1 MAPMAPPDNPP
12 PVLFSA
18 AELDEGLMVA
28 DADDGLAFN
37 GGGGKVA
44 DGDGIG
50 VDEEDGKLADGNDDD
65 DDAADEDALLADVVG
80 DGLVVPAGNDVFWEE
95 LLANPPL
102 ALEDGST
109 AVVIRM
115 HQYV

>member
-1 MAPMAPPDNPP
+1 
-12 PVLFSA
+12 
-18 AELDEGLMVA
+18 
-28 DADDGLAFN
+28 
-37 GGGGKVA
+37 VA
-44 DGDGIG
+44 DGDGIDVG
-50 VDEEDGKLADGNDDD
+50 RADEEDGRLADDND

-102 ALEDGST
+102 AFEDGST

-115 HQYV
+115 YQYV